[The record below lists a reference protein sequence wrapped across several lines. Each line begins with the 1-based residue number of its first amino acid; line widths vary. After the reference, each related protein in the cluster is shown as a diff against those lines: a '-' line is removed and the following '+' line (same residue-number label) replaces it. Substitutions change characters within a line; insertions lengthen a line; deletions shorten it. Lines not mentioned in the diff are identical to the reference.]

1 MVYLKMKKAITSLAV
16 ATLLLSASGVVKAA
30 ENKED
35 WDEPVF
41 IKGADLEGQDL
52 QQTENALGVDDN
64 YETYNVNVNDVS
76 NYIPNSSNLS
86 YIYSSA
92 TIEHKKWGKG
102 VDVKIDTP
110 DNITKVTSE
119 QYQNAAI
126 TAGIKNA
133 EIHIASVDQVTG
145 EGALAGIYKAYEEK
159 GNDLNAEDIQN
170 SNQEMNDLGR
180 ISEENKGKDGYSD
193 EALNASI
200 ADIKEQL
207 ADIKQNQDK
216 QITQQQVEDTVN
228 KVLDERGL
236 SEILSE
242 NQIQMINNNMVNVA
256 NSNALTSDPKAFK
269 QNAKDV
275 LKNIEKK
282 VEELIENDSEI
293 SSRSGAAKL
302 KISKSYFNK
311 IKLHK
316 LNIKSFK
323 KELFL
328 IQQKNKKQEQKR
340 TAENCTKE

>member
-1 MVYLKMKKAITSLAV
+1 MKKTLTSLAV
-16 ATLLLSASGVVKAA
+16 ATLLLSATGVVKAA
-30 ENKED
+30 DNKED

-52 QQTENALGVDDN
+52 QQTEDDLGVDDN
-64 YETYNVNVNDVS
+64 YETYSVNVNDVS
-76 NYIPNSSNLS
+76 NYIPNSNNLS

-110 DNITKVTSE
+110 DHITKVTSE

-133 EIHIASVDQVTG
+133 EIHIASVEPVTG
-145 EGALAGIYKAYEEK
+145 EGVLAGIYKAYEEK
-159 GNDLNAEDIQN
+159 GNDLNTEDIQN
-170 SNQEMNDLGR
+170 SNQEMNDLGT

-228 KVLDERGL
+228 KVLDEREL
-236 SEILSE
+236 SEILSD
-242 NQIQMINNNMVNVA
+242 NQIQMINNNMINVA

-275 LKNIEKK
+275 LKNIEKNSDD
-282 VEELIENDSEI
+282 L
-293 SSRSGAAKL
+293 L
-302 KISKSYFNK
+302 NK
-311 IKLHK
+311 A
-316 LNIKSFK
+316 
-323 KELFL
+323 
-328 IQQKNKKQEQKR
+328 KNKAKDLNTE
-340 TAENCTKE
+340 ENRNLLQRIWDGIVEIIQSIIQFFSNLLNKL

>member
-1 MVYLKMKKAITSLAV
+1 M
-16 ATLLLSASGVVKAA
+16 
-30 ENKED
+30 
-35 WDEPVF
+35 
-41 IKGADLEGQDL
+41 
-52 QQTENALGVDDN
+52 
-64 YETYNVNVNDVS
+64 
-76 NYIPNSSNLS
+76 
-86 YIYSSA
+86 
-92 TIEHKKWGKG
+92 
-102 VDVKIDTP
+102 
-110 DNITKVTSE
+110 TSE

-159 GNDLNAEDIQN
+159 GNNLNAEDIQN

-275 LKNIEKK
+275 LKILKNSDDLLNKAKDKAKDLNTEENRNLLQRIWDGI
-282 VEELIENDSEI
+282 VEIIQSIIQFFSNLLN
-293 SSRSGAAKL
+293 KL
-302 KISKSYFNK
+302 
-311 IKLHK
+311 
-316 LNIKSFK
+316 
-323 KELFL
+323 
-328 IQQKNKKQEQKR
+328 
-340 TAENCTKE
+340 

>member
-1 MVYLKMKKAITSLAV
+1 MKKTVASLAA
-16 ATLLLSASGVVKAA
+16 ATLLLSTSGVVKAA
-30 ENKED
+30 ENNKD
-35 WDEPVF
+35 WDKPVF
-41 IKGADLEGQDL
+41 IKGNDLQGQDL
-52 QQTENALGVDDN
+52 QKTEDDLDVKDS
-64 YETYNVNVNDVS
+64 YETYSVTVEDVS

-92 TIEHKKWGKG
+92 TIEQKKWGNG

-133 EIHIASVDQVTG
+133 EIHIASVEPVTG

-170 SNQEMNDLGR
+170 SNQEIDDLGT
-180 ISEENKGKDGYSD
+180 ISEENEGKDGYSD

-207 ADIKQNQDK
+207 ADIKQKQDK

-236 SEILSE
+236 SEILTD
-242 NQIQMINNNMVNVA
+242 NQIQIINNNMVNVA
-256 NSNALTSDPKAFK
+256 NSYALSSDPKAFK
-269 QNAKDV
+269 QNAKDI
-275 LKNIEKK
+275 LKNIEKNSDDLLDK
-282 VEELIENDSEI
+282 AKDLNTEENRNLLQKIWNTIVNIIQAIIQFFSNLIN
-293 SSRSGAAKL
+293 KL
-302 KISKSYFNK
+302 
-311 IKLHK
+311 
-316 LNIKSFK
+316 
-323 KELFL
+323 
-328 IQQKNKKQEQKR
+328 
-340 TAENCTKE
+340 

>member
-1 MVYLKMKKAITSLAV
+1 MKKAITSLAV

-35 WDEPVF
+35 WNEPVF

-52 QQTENALGVDDN
+52 QQTENDLGVDDN

-133 EIHIASVDQVTG
+133 EIHIASVEPVTG

-275 LKNIEKK
+275 LKNIEKNSDDLLNK
-282 VEELIENDSEI
+282 AKDKAKDLNTEENRNLLQRIWDGIVEIIQSIIQFFSNLLN
-293 SSRSGAAKL
+293 KL
-302 KISKSYFNK
+302 
-311 IKLHK
+311 
-316 LNIKSFK
+316 
-323 KELFL
+323 
-328 IQQKNKKQEQKR
+328 
-340 TAENCTKE
+340 

>member
-1 MVYLKMKKAITSLAV
+1 MKKAITSLAV

-52 QQTENALGVDDN
+52 QQTENDLGVDDN

-145 EGALAGIYKAYEEK
+145 EGALAGIYKVYEEK

-275 LKNIEKK
+275 LKNIEKNSDDLLNK
-282 VEELIENDSEI
+282 AKDKAKDLNTEENRNLLQRIWDGIVEIIQSIIQFFSNLLN
-293 SSRSGAAKL
+293 KL
-302 KISKSYFNK
+302 
-311 IKLHK
+311 
-316 LNIKSFK
+316 
-323 KELFL
+323 
-328 IQQKNKKQEQKR
+328 
-340 TAENCTKE
+340 

>member
-1 MVYLKMKKAITSLAV
+1 MKKAITSLAV

-52 QQTENALGVDDN
+52 QQTENDLGVDDN
-64 YETYNVNVNDVS
+64 YKTYNVNVNDVS

-159 GNDLNAEDIQN
+159 GNNLNAEDIQN

-256 NSNALTSDPKAFK
+256 NSNALTSDPKVFK

-275 LKNIEKK
+275 LKNIEKNSDDLLNK
-282 VEELIENDSEI
+282 AKDKAKDLNTEENRNLLQRIWDGIVEIIQSIIQFFSNLLN
-293 SSRSGAAKL
+293 KL
-302 KISKSYFNK
+302 
-311 IKLHK
+311 
-316 LNIKSFK
+316 
-323 KELFL
+323 
-328 IQQKNKKQEQKR
+328 
-340 TAENCTKE
+340 

>member
-1 MVYLKMKKAITSLAV
+1 MVYLKMKKTITSLAV

-52 QQTENALGVDDN
+52 QQTENDLGVDDN

-126 TAGIKNA
+126 TGGIKNA
-133 EIHIASVDQVTG
+133 EIHIASVEPVTG

-159 GNDLNAEDIQN
+159 GNNLNAEDIQN

-228 KVLDERGL
+228 KVLDERRL
-236 SEILSE
+236 SEILSD
-242 NQIQMINNNMVNVA
+242 NQIQMINNNMINVA
-256 NSNALTSDPKAFK
+256 NSNALTSDPKVFK

-275 LKNIEKK
+275 LKNIEKNSDDLLNK
-282 VEELIENDSEI
+282 AKDKAKDLNTEENRNLLQRIWDGILEI
-293 SSRSGAAKL
+293 LQSIIQFFSNL
-302 KISKSYFNK
+302 
-311 IKLHK
+311 
-316 LNIKSFK
+316 LNR
-323 KELFL
+323 L
-328 IQQKNKKQEQKR
+328 
-340 TAENCTKE
+340 

>member
-52 QQTENALGVDDN
+52 QQTENDLGVDDN

-133 EIHIASVDQVTG
+133 EIHIASVEPVTG

-159 GNDLNAEDIQN
+159 GNDLNNEDIQN
-170 SNQEMNDLGR
+170 SNQEMNDLGT

-256 NSNALTSDPKAFK
+256 NSDALTSDPKAFK

-275 LKNIEKK
+275 LKNIEKNSDDLLNK
-282 VEELIENDSEI
+282 AKDKAKDLNTEENRNLLQRIWDGIVDIIQSIIQFFSNLLN
-293 SSRSGAAKL
+293 KL
-302 KISKSYFNK
+302 
-311 IKLHK
+311 
-316 LNIKSFK
+316 
-323 KELFL
+323 
-328 IQQKNKKQEQKR
+328 
-340 TAENCTKE
+340 

>member
-1 MVYLKMKKAITSLAV
+1 MLKRLI
-16 ATLLLSASGVVKAA
+16 
-30 ENKED
+30 NKED

-52 QQTENALGVDDN
+52 QQTEDDLGVDDN
-64 YETYNVNVNDVS
+64 YETYSVNVNDVS
-76 NYIPNSSNLS
+76 NYIPNSNNLS

-110 DNITKVTSE
+110 DHITKVTSE

-133 EIHIASVDQVTG
+133 EIHIASVEPVTG

-159 GNDLNAEDIQN
+159 GNDLNTEDIQN
-170 SNQEMNDLGR
+170 SNQEMNDLGT

-228 KVLDERGL
+228 KVLDEREL
-236 SEILSE
+236 SEILSD
-242 NQIQMINNNMVNVA
+242 NQIQMINNNMINVA

-275 LKNIEKK
+275 LKNIEKNSDD
-282 VEELIENDSEI
+282 L
-293 SSRSGAAKL
+293 L
-302 KISKSYFNK
+302 NK
-311 IKLHK
+311 A
-316 LNIKSFK
+316 
-323 KELFL
+323 
-328 IQQKNKKQEQKR
+328 KNKAKDLNTE
-340 TAENCTKE
+340 ENRNLLQRIWDGIVEIIQSIIQFFSNLLNKL

>member
-1 MVYLKMKKAITSLAV
+1 MKKAITSLAV
-16 ATLLLSASGVVKAA
+16 ATLLLSALGVVKAA

-52 QQTENALGVDDN
+52 QQTENDLGVDDN

-159 GNDLNAEDIQN
+159 GNNLNAEDIQN

-275 LKNIEKK
+275 LKNIEKNSDDLLNK
-282 VEELIENDSEI
+282 AKDKAKDLNTEENRNLLQRIWDGIVEIIQSIIQFFSNLLN
-293 SSRSGAAKL
+293 KL
-302 KISKSYFNK
+302 
-311 IKLHK
+311 
-316 LNIKSFK
+316 
-323 KELFL
+323 
-328 IQQKNKKQEQKR
+328 
-340 TAENCTKE
+340 

>member
-1 MVYLKMKKAITSLAV
+1 MVYLKMKKTITSLAV

-52 QQTENALGVDDN
+52 QQTENDLGVDDN

-76 NYIPNSSNLS
+76 NYMPNSSNLS

-133 EIHIASVDQVTG
+133 EIHIASVEPVTG

-159 GNDLNAEDIQN
+159 GNDLNTEDIQN
-170 SNQEMNDLGR
+170 SNQEMNDLGT

-236 SEILSE
+236 SEILSN
-242 NQIQMINNNMVNVA
+242 NQIQMINNNMMNVA
-256 NSNALTSDPKAFK
+256 NSNALTSDLKAFK

-275 LKNIEKK
+275 LKNIEKNSDDLLNK
-282 VEELIENDSEI
+282 GKDKAKDLNTEENRNLLQRIWDGIVEIIQSIIQFFSNLLN
-293 SSRSGAAKL
+293 KL
-302 KISKSYFNK
+302 
-311 IKLHK
+311 
-316 LNIKSFK
+316 
-323 KELFL
+323 
-328 IQQKNKKQEQKR
+328 
-340 TAENCTKE
+340 

>member
-1 MVYLKMKKAITSLAV
+1 MKKTITSLVV

-52 QQTENALGVDDN
+52 QQTENDLGVDDN

-76 NYIPNSSNLS
+76 NYIPSSSNLS

-207 ADIKQNQDK
+207 AYIKQNQDK

-275 LKNIEKK
+275 LKNIEKNSDDLLNK
-282 VEELIENDSEI
+282 AKDKAKDLNTEENRNLLQRIWDVIVEIIQSIIQFFSNLLN
-293 SSRSGAAKL
+293 KL
-302 KISKSYFNK
+302 
-311 IKLHK
+311 
-316 LNIKSFK
+316 
-323 KELFL
+323 
-328 IQQKNKKQEQKR
+328 
-340 TAENCTKE
+340 

>member
-1 MVYLKMKKAITSLAV
+1 MVYLKMKKTITSLAV
-16 ATLLLSASGVVKAA
+16 ATLLLSASVVVKAA
-30 ENKED
+30 DNKED
-35 WDEPVF
+35 WDKPVF
-41 IKGADLEGQDL
+41 IKGADLEGKDL
-52 QQTENALGVDDN
+52 QQTENDLGVDDN

-110 DNITKVTSE
+110 DKITKVTSE

-126 TAGIKNA
+126 TGGIKNA
-133 EIHIASVDQVTG
+133 EIHIASVEPVTG

-159 GNDLNAEDIQN
+159 GNNLNTEDIQN
-170 SNQEMNDLGR
+170 SNQEMNDLGT
-180 ISEENKGKDGYSD
+180 ISEENKGKAGYSD

-236 SEILSE
+236 SEILSD
-242 NQIQMINNNMVNVA
+242 NQIQMINNNMINVA

-275 LKNIEKK
+275 LKNIEKNSDDLLNK
-282 VEELIENDSEI
+282 AKDKAKDLNTEENRNLLQRIWDGILEI
-293 SSRSGAAKL
+293 IQSIIQFFSNL
-302 KISKSYFNK
+302 
-311 IKLHK
+311 
-316 LNIKSFK
+316 LNR
-323 KELFL
+323 L
-328 IQQKNKKQEQKR
+328 
-340 TAENCTKE
+340 

>member
-1 MVYLKMKKAITSLAV
+1 MKKTVTSLAV

-52 QQTENALGVDDN
+52 QQTEDDLGVENN
-64 YETYNVNVNDVS
+64 YETYSVNVNDVS
-76 NYIPNSSNLS
+76 NYIPSSSNLS

-110 DNITKVTSE
+110 NNITKVTSE

-170 SNQEMNDLGR
+170 SNQEMNDLGT
-180 ISEENKGKDGYSD
+180 ISEENKGKEGYSD

-236 SEILSE
+236 SEILSG

-275 LKNIEKK
+275 LKKIEKNSDGLLNK
-282 VEELIENDSEI
+282 AKDKAKDLNTEENRNLLQRIWDGIVEIIQSIIQFFSNLLN
-293 SSRSGAAKL
+293 KL
-302 KISKSYFNK
+302 
-311 IKLHK
+311 
-316 LNIKSFK
+316 
-323 KELFL
+323 
-328 IQQKNKKQEQKR
+328 
-340 TAENCTKE
+340 

>member
-1 MVYLKMKKAITSLAV
+1 MKKAITSLAV

-52 QQTENALGVDDN
+52 QQTENDLGVDDN

-275 LKNIEKK
+275 LKNIEKNSDDLLNK
-282 VEELIENDSEI
+282 AKDKAKDLNTEENRNLLQRIWDGIVEIIQSIIQFFSNLLN
-293 SSRSGAAKL
+293 KL
-302 KISKSYFNK
+302 
-311 IKLHK
+311 
-316 LNIKSFK
+316 
-323 KELFL
+323 
-328 IQQKNKKQEQKR
+328 
-340 TAENCTKE
+340 

>member
-1 MVYLKMKKAITSLAV
+1 MKKAITSLAV

-52 QQTENALGVDDN
+52 QQTENDLGVDDN

-159 GNDLNAEDIQN
+159 GNNLNAEDIQN

-242 NQIQMINNNMVNVA
+242 NQIQMINNNMINVA
-256 NSNALTSDPKAFK
+256 NSNALTSDPKVFK

-275 LKNIEKK
+275 LKNIEKNSDDLLNK
-282 VEELIENDSEI
+282 AKDKAKDLNTEENRNLLQRIWDGIVEIIQSIIQFFSNL
-293 SSRSGAAKL
+293 
-302 KISKSYFNK
+302 
-311 IKLHK
+311 
-316 LNIKSFK
+316 LNR
-323 KELFL
+323 L
-328 IQQKNKKQEQKR
+328 
-340 TAENCTKE
+340 

>member
-1 MVYLKMKKAITSLAV
+1 MKKTVTSLTV

-52 QQTENALGVDDN
+52 QQTEDDLGVEDN
-64 YETYNVNVNDVS
+64 YETYSVNVNDVS
-76 NYIPNSSNLS
+76 NYIPSSSNLS

-110 DNITKVTSE
+110 NNITKVTSE

-170 SNQEMNDLGR
+170 SNQEMNDLGT

-216 QITQQQVEDTVN
+216 QITQQQVEDIVN

-236 SEILSE
+236 SEILSN

-275 LKNIEKK
+275 LKKIEKNSDGLLNK
-282 VEELIENDSEI
+282 AKDKAKDLNTEENRNLLQRIWEGIVEIIQSIIQFFSNLLN
-293 SSRSGAAKL
+293 KL
-302 KISKSYFNK
+302 
-311 IKLHK
+311 
-316 LNIKSFK
+316 
-323 KELFL
+323 
-328 IQQKNKKQEQKR
+328 
-340 TAENCTKE
+340 

>member
-1 MVYLKMKKAITSLAV
+1 MKKAITSLAV

-52 QQTENALGVDDN
+52 QQTENDLGVDDN

-76 NYIPNSSNLS
+76 NYIPSSSNLS

-256 NSNALTSDPKAFK
+256 NSNALTSDPKVFK

-275 LKNIEKK
+275 LKNIEKNSDDLLNK
-282 VEELIENDSEI
+282 AKDKAKDLNTEENRNLLQRIWDVIVEIIQSIIQFFSNLLN
-293 SSRSGAAKL
+293 KL
-302 KISKSYFNK
+302 
-311 IKLHK
+311 
-316 LNIKSFK
+316 
-323 KELFL
+323 
-328 IQQKNKKQEQKR
+328 
-340 TAENCTKE
+340 

>member
-1 MVYLKMKKAITSLAV
+1 MKKAITSLAV

-52 QQTENALGVDDN
+52 QQTENDLGVDDN

-159 GNDLNAEDIQN
+159 GNNLNTEDIQN

-275 LKNIEKK
+275 LKNIEKNSDDLLNK
-282 VEELIENDSEI
+282 AKDKAKDLNTEENRNLLQRIWAGIVEIIQSIIQFFSNLLN
-293 SSRSGAAKL
+293 KL
-302 KISKSYFNK
+302 
-311 IKLHK
+311 
-316 LNIKSFK
+316 
-323 KELFL
+323 
-328 IQQKNKKQEQKR
+328 
-340 TAENCTKE
+340 

>member
-1 MVYLKMKKAITSLAV
+1 MKKTVISLGV

-30 ENKED
+30 ENIED

-41 IKGADLEGQDL
+41 IKGADLEGRDL
-52 QQTENALGVDDN
+52 QQTENDLGVDDN
-64 YETYNVNVNDVS
+64 YETYSVNVNDVS
-76 NYIPNSSNLS
+76 NYIPSSSNLS

-92 TIEHKKWGKG
+92 TIEHKKWAKG

-110 DNITKVTSE
+110 NNITKVTSE

-170 SNQEMNDLGR
+170 SNQEMNNLGT
-180 ISEENKGKDGYSD
+180 ISEENKDKDGYSD

-207 ADIKQNQDK
+207 ADIKQSQDK

-236 SEILSE
+236 SEILSD

-269 QNAKDV
+269 QNSKDV
-275 LKNIEKK
+275 LKNIEKNSDDLLNK
-282 VEELIENDSEI
+282 AKDKAKDLNTEENRNLLQRIWDGIVEIIQSIIQFFSNLLN
-293 SSRSGAAKL
+293 KL
-302 KISKSYFNK
+302 
-311 IKLHK
+311 
-316 LNIKSFK
+316 
-323 KELFL
+323 
-328 IQQKNKKQEQKR
+328 
-340 TAENCTKE
+340 

>member
-1 MVYLKMKKAITSLAV
+1 MKKAITSLAV

-102 VDVKIDTP
+102 VDVKINTP

-275 LKNIEKK
+275 LKNIEKNSDDLLNK
-282 VEELIENDSEI
+282 AKDKAKDLNTEENRNLLQRIWDGIVEIIQSIIQFFSNLLN
-293 SSRSGAAKL
+293 KL
-302 KISKSYFNK
+302 
-311 IKLHK
+311 
-316 LNIKSFK
+316 
-323 KELFL
+323 
-328 IQQKNKKQEQKR
+328 
-340 TAENCTKE
+340 

>member
-1 MVYLKMKKAITSLAV
+1 MKKTITSLAV

-52 QQTENALGVDDN
+52 QQTENDLGVDDN

-159 GNDLNAEDIQN
+159 GNNLNAEDIQN

-275 LKNIEKK
+275 LKNIEKNSDDLLNK
-282 VEELIENDSEI
+282 AKDKAKDLNTEENRNLLQRIWDGILEI
-293 SSRSGAAKL
+293 LQSIIQFFSNL
-302 KISKSYFNK
+302 
-311 IKLHK
+311 
-316 LNIKSFK
+316 LNR
-323 KELFL
+323 L
-328 IQQKNKKQEQKR
+328 
-340 TAENCTKE
+340 

>member
-1 MVYLKMKKAITSLAV
+1 MKKTITSLAV

-52 QQTENALGVDDN
+52 QQTENDLGVDDN
-64 YETYNVNVNDVS
+64 YETYSVNVNDVS

-133 EIHIASVDQVTG
+133 EIHIASVEPVTG

-159 GNDLNAEDIQN
+159 GNDLNTEDIQN
-170 SNQEMNDLGR
+170 SNQEMNDLGT

-236 SEILSE
+236 SEILSD
-242 NQIQMINNNMVNVA
+242 NQIQMINNNMINVA

-275 LKNIEKK
+275 LKNIEKNSDDLLNK
-282 VEELIENDSEI
+282 AKDKAKDLNTEENRNLLQRIWDGIVEIIQSIIQFFSNLLN
-293 SSRSGAAKL
+293 KL
-302 KISKSYFNK
+302 
-311 IKLHK
+311 
-316 LNIKSFK
+316 
-323 KELFL
+323 
-328 IQQKNKKQEQKR
+328 
-340 TAENCTKE
+340 

>member
-1 MVYLKMKKAITSLAV
+1 MVYLKMKKTITSLAV
-16 ATLLLSASGVVKAA
+16 ATLLLSASVVVKAA
-30 ENKED
+30 DNKED
-35 WDEPVF
+35 WDKPVF

-52 QQTENALGVDDN
+52 QQTENDLGVDDN

-110 DNITKVTSE
+110 DKITKVTSE

-126 TAGIKNA
+126 TGGIKNA
-133 EIHIASVDQVTG
+133 EIHIASVEPVTG

-159 GNDLNAEDIQN
+159 GNNLNTEDIQN
-170 SNQEMNDLGR
+170 SNQEMNDLGT
-180 ISEENKGKDGYSD
+180 ISEENKGKAGYSD

-236 SEILSE
+236 SEILSD
-242 NQIQMINNNMVNVA
+242 NQIQMINNNMINVA

-275 LKNIEKK
+275 LKNIEKNSDDLLNK
-282 VEELIENDSEI
+282 AKDKAKDLNTEENRNLLQRIWDGILEI
-293 SSRSGAAKL
+293 IQSIIQFFSNL
-302 KISKSYFNK
+302 
-311 IKLHK
+311 
-316 LNIKSFK
+316 LNR
-323 KELFL
+323 L
-328 IQQKNKKQEQKR
+328 
-340 TAENCTKE
+340 

>member
-1 MVYLKMKKAITSLAV
+1 MKKAITSLAV

-52 QQTENALGVDDN
+52 QQTENNLGVDDN

-110 DNITKVTSE
+110 NHITKVTSE

-133 EIHIASVDQVTG
+133 EIHIASVEPVTG

-159 GNDLNAEDIQN
+159 GNDLNTEDIQN

-275 LKNIEKK
+275 LKNIEKNSDDLLNK
-282 VEELIENDSEI
+282 AKDKAKDLNTEENRNLLQRIWDGIVEIIQSIIQFFSNLLN
-293 SSRSGAAKL
+293 KL
-302 KISKSYFNK
+302 
-311 IKLHK
+311 
-316 LNIKSFK
+316 
-323 KELFL
+323 
-328 IQQKNKKQEQKR
+328 
-340 TAENCTKE
+340 

>member
-1 MVYLKMKKAITSLAV
+1 MKKAITSLAV

-52 QQTENALGVDDN
+52 QQTENDLGVDDN

-159 GNDLNAEDIQN
+159 GNNLNAEDIQN

-275 LKNIEKK
+275 LKNIEKNSDDLLNK
-282 VEELIENDSEI
+282 AKDKAKDLNTEENRNLLQRIWDGIVEIIQSIIQFFSNLLN
-293 SSRSGAAKL
+293 KL
-302 KISKSYFNK
+302 
-311 IKLHK
+311 
-316 LNIKSFK
+316 
-323 KELFL
+323 
-328 IQQKNKKQEQKR
+328 
-340 TAENCTKE
+340 

>member
-52 QQTENALGVDDN
+52 QQTENDLGVDDN

-133 EIHIASVDQVTG
+133 EIHIASVEPVTG

-159 GNDLNAEDIQN
+159 GNDLNNEDIQN
-170 SNQEMNDLGR
+170 SNQEMNDLGT

-236 SEILSE
+236 SEILSD
-242 NQIQMINNNMVNVA
+242 NQIQMINNNMINVA

-275 LKNIEKK
+275 LKNIEKNSDDLLNK
-282 VEELIENDSEI
+282 AKDKAKDLNTEENRNLLQRIWDGIVEIIQSIIQFFSHL
-293 SSRSGAAKL
+293 
-302 KISKSYFNK
+302 
-311 IKLHK
+311 
-316 LNIKSFK
+316 LNR
-323 KELFL
+323 L
-328 IQQKNKKQEQKR
+328 
-340 TAENCTKE
+340 